1 MAKKT
6 TSFEAIMTND
16 STTWQR
22 TQQAWSEITLKTA
35 YGALNRTSKD
45 GELECSLM
53 IARMAYYNL
62 VDSRYYTV
70 ISQETTPLK
79 HTPEFTEIAS
89 LDIHTVL
96 KLMQLLASTLPKQE
110 G

>member
-1 MAKKT
+1 
-6 TSFEAIMTND
+6 MTND

-35 YGALNRTSKD
+35 YEALNRTSKD

-53 IARMAYYNL
+53 IARMAYYNW

-70 ISQETTPLK
+70 ISQETMPPSS
-79 HTPEFTEIAS
+79 TPEYTEIAS
-89 LDIHTVL
+89 LDIPTLL
-96 KLMQLLASTLPKQE
+96 KLMQLLASTLPKHE

>member
-1 MAKKT
+1 
-6 TSFEAIMTND
+6 MTND

-22 TQQAWSEITLKTA
+22 TQQDSYATTLKTA
-35 YGALNRTSKD
+35 YEALNRTSKD

-53 IARMAYYNL
+53 IARMAYCSL

-89 LDIHTVL
+89 LDIPTLL
-96 KLMQLLASTLPKQE
+96 KLMQLLASTLPKHE